1 MTEKI
6 FQNYPPTLSEEQ
18 RSYASTFVRNWTA
31 EHGLL
36 VRPSTAQVPEE
47 SNPHGVLATNAPV
60 SLFPSPFPRKLFEQ
74 AQSLQPVYNEL
85 YAAIA
90 CNEDFLETVMKE
102 YVCPS
107 QVCCSS
113 RFSDRHY

>member
-6 FQNYPPTLSEEQ
+6 FQNYPPTLSDEQ
-18 RSYASTFVRNWTA
+18 RSSASAFVKNWTA

-36 VRPSTAQVPEE
+36 VRPSTAQVSAET
-47 SNPHGVLATNAPV
+47 NPHGVLATNAPV

-74 AQSLQPVYNEL
+74 AQSLQTVYNEL

-90 CNEDFLETVMKE
+90 CNEVFLETFMKE
-102 YVCPS
+102 CVCP
-107 QVCCSS
+107 
-113 RFSDRHY
+113 D